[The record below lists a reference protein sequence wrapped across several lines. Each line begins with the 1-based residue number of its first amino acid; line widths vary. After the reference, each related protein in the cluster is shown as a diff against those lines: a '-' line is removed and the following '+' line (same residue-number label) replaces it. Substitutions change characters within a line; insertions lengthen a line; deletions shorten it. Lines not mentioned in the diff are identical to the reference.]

1 MDFFTICLGRQPK
14 PIRLS
19 SNNDDDSKQAAESFV
34 NTLFAAEKNGPELH
48 QALNDINQTASLKQ
62 YFARVVFETLQK
74 ALETARPM
82 GLALGETYKK
92 VCHEIDGIE
101 GFVKDHPIMCAV
113 IAIGILVVLAPWVI
127 EALGFAEGGI
137 LEGEWTSSG
146 QSMSCDEFDTML
158 TLETGSFAA
167 SWQSRY
173 AGFVPKGS
181 LFSLLQRLGMK
192 GFVRGPHA

>member
-1 MDFFTICLGRQPK
+1 MDFFTKCLGRKPK
-14 PIRLS
+14 PIRLFS
-19 SNNDDDSKQAAESFV
+19 NDDEDSKQAAQSFV

-48 QALNDINQTASLKQ
+48 QALNDIIQTASLKQ

-74 ALETARPM
+74 AIETARPM

-127 EALGFAEGGI
+127 EALGFVEGGI